1 MSGKKEGVKETP
13 QEKALAE
20 VAMKQLAD
28 YRQRWSPLQ
37 RQLASR
43 ITSSGAPD
51 SRERR
56 QAAGKAVVDNTVAF
70 GDAERQITA
79 ATAAATGLG
88 SSRTKLAVTG
98 MADDKATSRAL
109 GLAGADQAAD
119 DAYMEGLGM
128 LTAMGRG
135 ERTGAVQGM
144 ADIAARSSRQAADD
158 AASSLRR
165 RAGNAQ
171 LVGQAVGFGLAGG
184 FNPPPQPVQGLAPGA
199 DLAMAWDMGPASN
212 GTGGR

>member
-37 RQLASR
+37 RQLASK
-43 ITSSGAPD
+43 ITAAGAPD
-51 SRERR
+51 SRARR
-56 QAAGKAVVDNTVAF
+56 QAAGKAAVDNTVQF
-70 GDAERQITA
+70 GDAERQVTA
-79 ATAAATGLG
+79 TTSAATGLG
-88 SSRTKLAVTG
+88 SARTKMTITG
-98 MADDKATSRAL
+98 MGDDKATSRAL
-109 GLAGADQAAD
+109 GLAGADQAVD

-135 ERTGAVQGM
+135 ERAGAVQGM
-144 ADIAARSSRQAADD
+144 ADIAARSGRQAAAD
-158 AASSLRR
+158 AATSLRR

-171 LVGQAVGFGLAGG
+171 LVGQVAGFGLAGG
-184 FNPPPQPVQGLAPGA
+184 FSQAPQPVQGLPSGA
-199 DLAMAWDMGPASN
+199 DLDAMWNMGPADASA
-212 GTGGR
+212 GGR